1 MFDIIMDVARMK
13 VGLHCQVSHKYQIG
27 LLGFWVLPS
36 RFRYSNLQVILLAYQ
51 GSNQRDQW

>member
-13 VGLHCQVSHKYQIG
+13 EGLHCQVSHKYQIG

-36 RFRYSNLQVILLAYQ
+36 RFRCSDLQVILLGDQ
-51 GSNQRDQW
+51 GLNERNQW